1 MMKRRSPSVSI
12 AGTALVGLLGHGV
25 NTPRHMD
32 WLSASIELAKT
43 GKMFPQRVASG
54 RWLPF
59 HAAALPI
66 QAIFEMKNK
75 CLILSAFVVWAGFL
89 LQTKANAILDSA
101 VGFAVLGGSTVTSTG
116 NSVLNG
122 DLGVSPGSAIT
133 GFPPGTVHGST
144 YTSGLVVQQ
153 AKTDAFTAY
162 MALKNETP
170 VEDLTGQDLGGL
182 TLTPGVRSFS
192 SSAQLTGTLTLD
204 AQGDPNA
211 RFDFQIG
218 STLTTA
224 SSSSVRLINGAQ
236 ADNVFWEVGSSAT
249 LGTDTIFNGSILADQ
264 SITLDTAASV
274 LGRALAMNAAVT
286 MDDNLITV
294 PTDVPEPASLWL
306 LAVFASVFGTG
317 RWLAGRRRKAR
328 GGSI

>member
-1 MMKRRSPSVSI
+1 MNSNRLMPSAFLALAGLVSQSQG
-12 AGTALVGLLGHGV
+12 ALTGTAE
-25 NTPRHMD
+25 
-32 WLSASIELAKT
+32 S
-43 GKMFPQRVASG
+43 
-54 RWLPF
+54 
-59 HAAALPI
+59 
-66 QAIFEMKNK
+66 
-75 CLILSAFVVWAGFL
+75 
-89 LQTKANAILDSA
+89 
-101 VGFAVLGGSTVTSTG
+101 FAVLGGAAVTSTG
-116 NSVLNG
+116 NTVLNG
-122 DLGVSPGSAIT
+122 NLGVSPGAAIT
-133 GFPPGTVHGST
+133 GFIPGNVNGMVH
-144 YTSGLVVQQ
+144 YNDAAAAQ
-153 AKTDAFTAY
+153 AHADASTAY
-162 MALKNETP
+162 GILE
-170 VEDLTGQDLGGL
+170 VELPTAPYLSTKVLGVDVL
-182 TLTPGVRSFS
+182 TLGPGVYRFS
-192 SSAQLTGTLTLD
+192 SSAQLTGTLILN
-204 AQGDPNA
+204 AGGDPNA

-286 MDDNLITV
+286 LDDNLITV

-317 RWLAGRRRKAR
+317 QWLAGRRRKAR